1 MFHQKNRLWKM
12 LFFFISCIPL
22 HANNENIT
30 HTIEYTFAM
39 IKPDAVRARN
49 TGKIIDLIE
58 QNSFAI
64 IFMQKVQFSKESAK
78 HFYAEHQGRSF
89 FEKLINYITSGPII
103 IMMLAKENA
112 IIDWRTLMGP
122 TDSTKAPEGTI
133 RYLFGT
139 DITKNAIHGSDC
151 PKTAQR
157 EINLFFP
164 GQSTFP
170 PFQEAYQ

>member
-1 MFHQKNRLWKM
+1 MSHQKNRLWRV

-22 HANNENIT
+22 HANSENIT
-30 HTIEYTFAM
+30 YNTEYTFSM

-58 QNSFAI
+58 QNNFAI
-64 IFMQKVQFSKESAK
+64 IFMQKVQFSKEIAE
-78 HFYAEHQGRSF
+78 HFYEEHQGKSF
-89 FEKLINYITSGPII
+89 FEKLISYITSGPII
-103 IMMLAKENA
+103 VMILAKENA

-139 DITKNAIHGSDC
+139 DITENAVHGSDS
-151 PKTAQR
+151 PETAQR
-157 EINLFFP
+157 EIGLFFP
-164 GQSTFP
+164 KLNSIP
-170 PFQEAYQ
+170 CC